1 MRVGVVQMTSTDEV
15 AANLEAART
24 LVASAVRQGAE
35 LVALP
40 ENFAYLHREGTPIPC
55 AQGLDGEIVGSVRAL
70 AKQHGVW
77 ILGGTFPE
85 AAEGEP
91 RVYNTSVLVS
101 PSGEIEAVYRKIH
114 LFEIDFRAS
123 GGEIFRESDTIAP
136 GRDVVVADTPFGAIG
151 LSVCYDLRFPELYR
165 AMAAR
170 GARWIAVPSAFT
182 PQTGKDHWEILLRA
196 RRLHT
201 TDRQGPLGGP
211 ATCAG
216 DREPGLRAGAG
227 PVRPPQRRACQLWP
241 FDDPEP
247 LGPGAR
253 PGGGPALRAGRRL
266 RPRRPGANPG
276 GPPGAPA
283 STALE
288 IQRTPPPSRVKDRRN
303 SGR

>member
-182 PQTGKDHWEILLRA
+182 PQTGKDHWEVLLRA
-196 RRLHT
+196 RAIENQAFVLAPAQYGRHSAERASYGRSMILNPWGLVLARAA
-201 TDRQGPLGGP
+201 DRPCALVADCDP
-211 ATCAG
+211 A
-216 DREPGLRAGAG
+216 DLERIRAG
-227 PVRPPQRRACQLWP
+227 L
-241 FDDPEP
+241 
-247 LGPGAR
+247 
-253 PGGGPALRAGRRL
+253 PALQHRRL
-266 RPRRPGANPG
+266 
-276 GPPGAPA
+276 
-283 STALE
+283 
-288 IQRTPPPSRVKDRRN
+288 
-303 SGR
+303 